1 MSHSSSNNSEKD
13 FSSSLTSSSV
23 SREEVVDQL
32 SFSDSID
39 DLLASGELQIDDL
52 PIDEPIISDESRAV
66 FEAYAIEMNER
77 IARGEMKLI
86 VADDF

>member
-1 MSHSSSNNSEKD
+1 MSHSPSNNSKQD
-13 FSSSLTSSSV
+13 FSGLSSSV
-23 SREEVVDQL
+23 SRDEVVDQL

-66 FEAYAIEMNER
+66 FEAYAVEMNER
-77 IARGEMKLI
+77 IASGKMKLI
-86 VADDF
+86 AADDF

>member
-1 MSHSSSNNSEKD
+1 MSHSSSNNPKQD
-13 FSSSLTSSSV
+13 FSGLSSF
-23 SREEVVDQL
+23 SRDEVVDQL

-52 PIDEPIISDESRAV
+52 PIDEPLISDESRAI